1 MADYERMIGGLG
13 VGIGGL
19 GFAVLA
25 YMRLSGRI
33 RSLVTISICVLSILI
48 MALAVGL
55 AFLE

>member
-1 MADYERMIGGLG
+1 MTNYGIMIGGLG

-19 GFAVLA
+19 GLAVFA
-25 YMRLSGRI
+25 YMRLSGRT

-55 AFLE
+55 AFLD